1 MGSVLEMMPNQPD
14 ATKLQLQAAE
24 NIRTMNPV
32 AYWIDRLGA
41 GVLVGIGVLLAGV
54 VLVVVLAR
62 SRKPAV
68 RVNPHTVQLKPSVA
82 LAPVAV
88 PAAAPVAAPAKPA
101 LAQPES
107 FGSLYINNGPLSGN
121 QFAIPKKGLLV
132 GRDPS
137 LCSVVLQDDTVSKE
151 HAWIVPLDNGVAV
164 IDRSSANGTYV
175 NSTDSPRISKMLL
188 KSGDHIFIGRKDAT
202 EITYFGS

>member
-1 MGSVLEMMPNQPD
+1 
-14 ATKLQLQAAE
+14 
-24 NIRTMNPV
+24 
-32 AYWIDRLGA
+32 
-41 GVLVGIGVLLAGV
+41 
-54 VLVVVLAR
+54 
-62 SRKPAV
+62 
-68 RVNPHTVQLKPSVA
+68 
-82 LAPVAV
+82 
-88 PAAAPVAAPAKPA
+88 
-101 LAQPES
+101 
-107 FGSLYINNGPLSGN
+107 
-121 QFAIPKKGLLV
+121 V